1 MRSNRS
7 IGRTCISG
15 YAERGC
21 RNCLTIGSPDSK
33 LAEVAPRSKIP
44 HRGVK
49 MDQFENPHV
58 RQQYQLGAAD
68 INAMVQTVR
77 DHKQFAFLVV
87 RGNCGELQVV
97 VDKSTSEVPPVGSF
111 VRIQGNIISSE
122 KAHAGIEMQCSSIT
136 MSGKPASFPPLPL
149 DKPIDASLDLVLDL
163 RAVSLRNIYSEAVF
177 RCQSAIGNAFRDQL
191 NQEGFIEVHSPKLV
205 GGGTEGGADVF
216 KVAYFDR
223 EASLAQSPQL
233 YKQIA
238 CGAFGKV
245 YEVGPVFRA
254 ENSNTS
260 RHLTEF
266 TGLDFETTLKR
277 DQHEL
282 MDIEERFIGRALK
295 YLSLFDRER
304 ELLGFDIPA
313 EIKIPR
319 ISWQEANQLVE
330 KHGTHAADQTHDKAV
345 GQAAKLEFG
354 SRFLFVY
361 GYPEDEKPFYIMP
374 GSQPGFTESFDF
386 LIDGLEV
393 SSGGERIN
401 DLAWLEERMKA
412 RGLTPEHYP
421 GYLSA
426 FKYGMPKHGGA
437 GLGLERVTQCLL
449 GLNNVREATLFV
461 RDPKRLEP

>member
-1 MRSNRS
+1 MS
-7 IGRTCISG
+7 
-15 YAERGC
+15 
-21 RNCLTIGSPDSK
+21 
-33 LAEVAPRSKIP
+33 
-44 HRGVK
+44 
-49 MDQFENPHV
+49 QFENPHV
-58 RQQYQLGAAD
+58 RHQYQLGAAD
-68 INAMVQTVR
+68 ISVMVQTVR
-77 DHKQFAFLVV
+77 DHKRFAFLVV
-87 RGNCGELQVV
+87 RGDCGELQVV
-97 VDKSTSEVPPVGSF
+97 VDKSKLEIPPVGSF
-111 VRIQGNIISSE
+111 VRLQGNIISSD
-122 KAHAGIEMQCSSIT
+122 KAHAGMEMQCNSIT
-136 MSGKPASFPPLPL
+136 VSGTPTAVPPFPL
-149 DKPIDASLDLVLDL
+149 DKPIEASLDLVLDL
-163 RAVSLRNIYSEAVF
+163 RAISLRNVHSGAVF

-191 NQEGFIEVHSPKLV
+191 HQEGFIEIHSPKLV
-205 GGGTEGGADVF
+205 GGGTEGGSDVF

-266 TGLDFETTLKR
+266 TGLDFETTLHR

-295 YLSLFDRER
+295 YLSLFQRER
-304 ELLGFDIPA
+304 ELLGFDIPS
-313 EIKIPR
+313 ETKIPR
-319 ISWQEANQLVE
+319 ITWQEANQLVE
-330 KHGTHAADQTHDKAV
+330 KHGTNSPDQTHDKAV

-361 GYPEDEKPFYIMP
+361 GYPEYEKPFYVMP
-374 GSQPGFTESFDF
+374 SPQPEFTESFDF

-401 DLAWLEERMKA
+401 DLALLEERMKA
-412 RGLTPEHYP
+412 KGLTPEQYP

-449 GLNNVREATLFV
+449 GLHNVRESTLFV
-461 RDPKRLEP
+461 RDPKRLDP

>member
-1 MRSNRS
+1 MN
-7 IGRTCISG
+7 
-15 YAERGC
+15 
-21 RNCLTIGSPDSK
+21 
-33 LAEVAPRSKIP
+33 
-44 HRGVK
+44 
-49 MDQFENPHV
+49 QFESSHARN
-58 RQQYQLGAAD
+58 QYEIGAAD
-68 INAMVQTVR
+68 ISAIVQTVR
-77 DHKQFAFLVV
+77 DHKRFAFLVV
-87 RGNCGELQVV
+87 RGDRGELQIV
-97 VDKSTSEVPPVGSF
+97 VDKSKLEIPPVGSF
-111 VRIQGNIISSE
+111 VRIQGDIVSSE
-122 KAHAGIEMQCSSIT
+122 KANSGIEMQCSSIALT
-136 MSGKPASFPPLPL
+136 SKPAALPPFPL
-149 DKPIDASLDLVLDL
+149 DKPIEASLDLVLDL
-163 RAVSLRNIYSEAVF
+163 RAVSLRNNYSDAVF

-191 NQEGFIEVHSPKLV
+191 HYEGFIEIHSPKLV

-266 TGLDFETTLKR
+266 TGLDFETTLHR

-282 MDIEERFIGRALK
+282 MDIEERFLGRALK
-295 YLSLFDRER
+295 YLSLFQRER
-304 ELLGFDIPA
+304 QLLGFDIPS
-313 EIKIPR
+313 EVQIPR

-330 KHGTHAADQTHDKAV
+330 KHGTSTPDQTHDKAI

-361 GYPEDEKPFYIMP
+361 GYPEDEKPFYVMP
-374 GSQPGFTESFDF
+374 SSEPGFTESFDF
-386 LIDGLEV
+386 LVDGLEV

-401 DLAWLEERMKA
+401 DLALLEERMKA
-412 RGLTPEHYP
+412 KGLAPEQYP

-449 GLNNVREATLFV
+449 GLHNVRESTLFV
-461 RDPKRLEP
+461 RDPRRLDP